1 MTRVKWTD
9 AEIRH
14 LSAKMD
20 TTSRKVIAE
29 DMGRSLPAIN
39 QMASKIKRGEVEIP
53 LLETD
58 KKKASTP
65 RPARKI
71 RVVEGQRRNNKRWTN
86 KEILYISR
94 TLDKNPKRVAR
105 KLKRTVSA
113 VEAARY
119 SYLNGSLRPSLDRE
133 SIVIKKWWK
142 RILFKR

>member
-14 LSAKMD
+14 LIAKMD

-65 RPARKI
+65 
-71 RVVEGQRRNNKRWTN
+71 
-86 KEILYISR
+86 
-94 TLDKNPKRVAR
+94 
-105 KLKRTVSA
+105 
-113 VEAARY
+113 
-119 SYLNGSLRPSLDRE
+119 
-133 SIVIKKWWK
+133 
-142 RILFKR
+142 